1 MLWREMWAKIKANQN
16 SGRQTKIKK
25 KRKGAEVELQRQW
38 GNHCWWMWMGAHLF
52 LLIICSPFLIFSFH
66 FADILKCI
74 FTRKSYRLSFK
85 MIKLRDR
92 TFPTREQV
100 NLNQTETNI
109 TFEYILL
116 NDISGFG
123 FYWKRTWTY
132 INIPKNSKKSK
143 TQQIS
148 YQIPPLSICNMKN

>member
-1 MLWREMWAKIKANQN
+1 
-16 SGRQTKIKK
+16 
-25 KRKGAEVELQRQW
+25 
-38 GNHCWWMWMGAHLF
+38 MWMGAHLF

-74 FTRKSYRLSFK
+74 FTTKSYRLSFK

-116 NDISGFG
+116 KYFRFWILLEPNLNL
-123 FYWKRTWTY
+123 YKY
-132 INIPKNSKKSK
+132 SKKLK
-143 TQQIS
+143 KIKNPTNFIS
-148 YQIPPLSICNMKN
+148 NPNSILNKDLH